1 LEGVKVRD
9 ISPDDLPQVKALA
22 DRNCTTPWSIS
33 SFQYE
38 IENKDAVL
46 KVALIDTRIIG
57 YICIRSFLDATHVM
71 DLAVIEEQRQQGVGA
86 ILFIEA
92 LQEIRKAKPEMEHI
106 TLEVRES
113 NIAAIKLYEK
123 FGFRE
128 TGRRTNYYSNPNEDG
143 IIMGLDLNNDVP
155 ADPPLF

>member
-1 LEGVKVRD
+1 MEGVKVRD
-9 ISPDDLPQVKALA
+9 MSPDDLLQVKALA
-22 DRNCTTPWSIS
+22 DRSFTTPWSIS
-33 SFQYE
+33 SFAYE

-46 KVALIDTRIIG
+46 NVAVKDYRIIG

-71 DLAVIEEQRQQGVGA
+71 DLAVIDEHRQQGIGDM
-86 ILFIEA
+86 LLLKA
-92 LQEIRKAKPEMEHI
+92 LRETRKAKPETEHI

-113 NIAAIKLYEK
+113 NTAAIKLYEK

-128 TGRRTNYYSNPNEDG
+128 TGRRTDYYSNPDEDG

-155 ADPPLF
+155 A